1 MTFTEKLICVAKAV
15 EKVDSVFCLY
25 KIGKADVETDCS
37 LAGIQFFINEQR
49 KYAGTYY
56 HYPTKNN
63 AVIIFWVGYLREFG
77 FCVSFWIENKKIL
90 ENYLKSNN
98 YTFIYE
104 YSKIDSGYWIDVPF
118 YFSCPCTGLKE
129 FNKGESKKNDESDLL
144 NELGYK
150 PLFFSG
156 LINFIK
162 EILNAYG
169 IKI

>member
-1 MTFTEKLICVAKAV
+1 MFRSIFLV
-15 EKVDSVFCLY
+15 
-25 KIGKADVETDCS
+25 
-37 LAGIQFFINEQR
+37 LAQG
-49 KYAGTYY
+49 
-56 HYPTKNN
+56 
-63 AVIIFWVGYLREFG
+63 V
-77 FCVSFWIENKKIL
+77 
-90 ENYLKSNN
+90 
-98 YTFIYE
+98 
-104 YSKIDSGYWIDVPF
+104 
-118 YFSCPCTGLKE
+118 KE